1 MMESLENSF
10 VLFCAGEDSGDIL
23 GETLVE
29 TAVQAG
35 FAAYGSGGVRMIA
48 AGLLPVVDFE
58 HLPVSGFGDVLR
70 NGKILR
76 DDFEKMREAL
86 RDERCV
92 AFVAIDYPGFN
103 MKLVEQAKKFR
114 KPVLYVAPPQI
125 WAWKSNRAKRLR
137 GIPLA
142 VFFDF
147 EMEAYRR
154 FGCDVRLMRH
164 PLMDA
169 DVAQEPHTAES
180 GDVILLPG
188 SRLEQ
193 ASRNLEAFLKTAVEA
208 SPRGGRVTVFAVRDS
223 LVARFTEII
232 SRMALDESRCKV
244 LVEKADEC
252 ASARLAR
259 YSKASLAL
267 VCPGTATLE
276 VALAGSPMVICTKP
290 DALTF
295 VLGKLLVRSR
305 FFGLPNL
312 IAHEK
317 KFEEFIASPFASENS
332 WRAKLAE
339 LCRKEKERA
348 KENPATGVAESLRS
362 KLSGGASARELM
374 LEFLGEFV
382 KCQAH

>member
-1 MMESLENSF
+1 MVDSLEKSF

-23 GETLVE
+23 GQTLVE
-29 TAVQAG
+29 TVVQAG
-35 FAAYGSGGVRMIA
+35 LVARGSGGMRMIS
-48 AGLLPVVDFE
+48 AGLLPIVDFE

-76 DDFEKMREAL
+76 DDFEKMHKAL
-86 RDERCV
+86 CDERCV

-103 MKLVEQAKKFR
+103 MKLVEQAKKLR

-125 WAWKSNRAKRLR
+125 WAWKSNRAKHLR

-147 EMEAYRR
+147 ELAAYQG

-169 DVAQEPHTAES
+169 NVVSAGHVTES

-223 LVARFTEII
+223 LAVRFTEII

-259 YSKASLAL
+259 YAKASLAL

-276 VALAGSPMVICTKP
+276 VALSGCPMVICTKP
-290 DALTF
+290 DSLTF

-317 KFEEFIASPFASENS
+317 KFEEFIASPFATENS

-348 KENPATGVAESLRS
+348 KENPATGVTESLRS
-362 KLSGGASARELM
+362 KLSGGATARELM
-374 LEFLGEFV
+374 LEFLGKFV